1 MSYRDRPTSTPVTAE
16 ANRLNQW
23 AALAS
28 TAELLA
34 WDADLQGLQS
44 ELRQL
49 RRELRADQPL
59 SMSQQQARTRRLRE
73 LVLRVA
79 DLKQAREGA

>member
-23 AALAS
+23 AAMAS

-44 ELRQL
+44 ELRQ
-49 RRELRADQPL
+49 LRADQPL

-73 LVLRVA
+73 LVLRVS
-79 DLKQAREGA
+79 DLKQARGGA